1 MPARVSTDLATPDG
15 RVRRGMRSREAIVG
29 AMFELIGAGVLRP
42 TAQQVASRAGVN
54 IRTVFRHFSEMES
67 LFAAMDARL
76 RSEAEPLFRT
86 GQPKGSIK
94 DRARDL
100 VRRRVT
106 LFERVAN
113 YKRSANLQRWRSP
126 FLKQEHGAL
135 VRELRADLL
144 RWLPELEEAP
154 AALVEALDL
163 ATSFEAWDRL
173 RSDQRLKRE
182 AAQATVQRMVLALL
196 HELRA

>member
-1 MPARVSTDLATPDG
+1 
-15 RVRRGMRSREAIVG
+15 MRSREAIVG

-182 AAQATVQRMVLALL
+182 AARATVQRMVLALL